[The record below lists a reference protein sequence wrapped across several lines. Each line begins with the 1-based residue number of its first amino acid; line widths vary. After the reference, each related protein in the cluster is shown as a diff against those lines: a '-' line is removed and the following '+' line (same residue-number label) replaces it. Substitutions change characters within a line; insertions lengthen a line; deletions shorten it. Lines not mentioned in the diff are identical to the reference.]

1 MEIDID
7 LINVMKFLIF
17 FNLKI
22 WLLANAIT
30 IGSAFDETNQGCYL
44 DTNGKLKFIYSEKA
58 ANFCEIFPLLLTV
71 CTVVKSKGKISQN
84 FVAFSEYMNFKVIVR
99 MDGHMVYA
107 K

>member
-30 IGSAFDETNQGCYL
+30 IGSAFDETNKGCYL
-44 DTNGKLKFIYSEKA
+44 DTNGKL
-58 ANFCEIFPLLLTV
+58 
-71 CTVVKSKGKISQN
+71 CTFLCWVVD
-84 FVAFSEYMNFKVIVR
+84 FKVLVVENR
-99 MDGHMVYA
+99 NLFSFSNLKALSSRTEYTYSYF